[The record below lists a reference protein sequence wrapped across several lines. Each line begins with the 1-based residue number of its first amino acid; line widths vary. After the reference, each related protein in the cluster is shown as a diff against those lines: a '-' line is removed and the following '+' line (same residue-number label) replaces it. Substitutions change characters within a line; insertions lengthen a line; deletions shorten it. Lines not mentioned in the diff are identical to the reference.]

1 MRPRRPGSPL
11 RRLAGAVIA
20 SSRERKWRLYCA
32 IFEPRAGER
41 VLDVGAS
48 PLVELPWENP
58 LLRRYPFPEQVTAVT
73 LSEGEKIR
81 AAFPG
86 VTVVEADGRDLP
98 FADDEFDV
106 VHSNAVV
113 EHVGPFAE
121 QQRFVGE
128 LVRVARSGFVT
139 TPNRWFPIESHC
151 KLPFVHWLPRP
162 IAWRIQHGLGRYD
175 ADAWLL
181 SAAQLRGLVRA
192 AGVPA
197 ELHRQRLLGWTA
209 TAVVTFRKPPAG
221 EHLG

>member
-1 MRPRRPGSPL
+1 L
-11 RRLAGAVIA
+11 IA
-20 SSRERKWRLYCA
+20 SSREREWQLYCTL
-32 IFEPRAGER
+32 FEPRPGER

-58 LLRRYPFPEQVTAVT
+58 LLRRYPYPEQVTAVT
-73 LSEGEKIR
+73 LSDAATIG

-86 VTVVEADGRDLP
+86 VTVVEADGRRLP

-113 EHVGPFAE
+113 EHVGAYPE
-121 QQRFVGE
+121 QQQFVRE

-151 KLPFVHWLPRP
+151 KLPLVHWLPRR
-162 IAWRIQHGLGRYD
+162 IAWRVQHALGRYD

-181 SAAQLRGLVRA
+181 SAAQLLRLVTST
-192 AGVPA
+192 GVHS

-209 TAVVTFRKPPAG
+209 TMVVTFRKPAPRT
-221 EHLG
+221 